1 MTHHDQ
7 TPAAADRMD
16 AFDQLLHRGE
26 ANPRTRSGVMSVEIL
41 DRAPDW
47 ERFMGCYERVS
58 RTALRLRQK
67 VVMPVMPTTAPRWV
81 VDPDFDLNYHVR
93 RVAVAEPG
101 TTRALLDFADTAMQS
116 PMDISRPLWTV
127 TLVEGLTYGRAAV
140 LSHMSHAVTDGVGG
154 LEMVAQLY
162 DDERDPPPRALA
174 PLPIPQNL
182 SAGELTITGLNQL
195 PAGVLSTARGA
206 ASGAAATVGQII
218 RDPVGALGGALEYL
232 RSGTRVMAPA
242 AETSPLLRRRGRA
255 TRTEAVDIDFD
266 ALRAAAK
273 AAGGS
278 LNDAYLAGL
287 CGALGRY
294 HERLG
299 VPVSTLPMAVPVSVR
314 SDDDPAGGNRFTGVT
329 LAAPIGQTDPG
340 ERIRAIRAQMLSRRE
355 EPALG
360 LFGAVAPALS
370 LLPQPLIEAVTE
382 AVATPDV
389 QASNVPGYPGDTY
402 LAGAKVL
409 RQYGLGPLPGV
420 AMMVVMV
427 SRAGLCTLTAR
438 YDLASVTDPTL
449 FENCLRE
456 GFDEVL
462 ALAGRSAP
470 RVVAASASD
479 LSADSDPSGPA

>member
-1 MTHHDQ
+1 MS
-7 TPAAADRMD
+7 ADRMD
-16 AFDQLLHRGE
+16 AVDQLLHRGE

-47 ERFMGCYERVS
+47 ERFLGCYDRVS

-67 VVMPVMPTTAPRWV
+67 VVTPVLPTTAPRWV
-81 VDPDFDLNYHVR
+81 VDPDFNLEFHVR

-101 TTRALLDFADTAMQS
+101 TLRALLDYAETAMQS
-116 PMDISRPLWTV
+116 PMDVSRPLWTV
-127 TLVEGLTYGRAAV
+127 TLVEGLAHGRAAV

-154 LEMVAQLY
+154 LEMFAQLY
-162 DDERDPPPRALA
+162 DDERDPPLRALA
-174 PLPIPQNL
+174 PLPIPQDL
-182 SAGELTITGLNQL
+182 SAGQLTITGLNQL
-195 PAGVLSTARGA
+195 PARILGTARGA
-206 ASGAAATVGQII
+206 ASGAAAVVGRVV
-218 RDPVGALGGALEYL
+218 RDPRRTLGGALEYL

-242 AETSPLLRRRGRA
+242 AEMSPLLRRRGRA

-266 ALRAAAK
+266 ALRTAAK

-287 CGALGRY
+287 CGALRRY
-294 HERLG
+294 HELLG
-299 VPVSTLPMAVPVSVR
+299 VAVDTLPMAVPVSVR
-314 SDDDPAGGNRFTGVT
+314 SVDDPAAGNRFTGVT
-329 LAAPIGQTDPG
+329 LAAPIGRTDVG
-340 ERIRAIRAQMLSRRE
+340 DRIGAIRAQMLSRRE
-355 EPALG
+355 EPALEA
-360 LFGAVAPALS
+360 FGAIAPVLS
-370 LLPQPLIEAVTE
+370 LLPQPLLEAVTE

-389 QASNVPGYPGDTY
+389 QASNVPGYTGDTY

-427 SRAGLCTLTAR
+427 SRAGLCTVTAR
-438 YDLASVTDPTL
+438 YDLASVSDPAL
-449 FENCLRE
+449 FAKCLCE

-470 RVVAASASD
+470 PVVAASADD
-479 LSADSDPSGPA
+479 LSAGPDPRGGQHER

>member
-1 MTHHDQ
+1 MST
-7 TPAAADRMD
+7 DRMD

-67 VVMPVMPTTAPRWV
+67 VVMPVLPTTAPRWV
-81 VDPDFDLNYHVR
+81 VDPDFDLNFHVR
-93 RVAVAEPG
+93 RVALAEPG
-101 TTRALLDFADTAMQS
+101 TLRALLDFADTAMQA

-127 TLVEGLTYGRAAV
+127 TLVEGLTHGRAAV

-154 LEMVAQLY
+154 LEMFAQLY

-174 PLPIPQNL
+174 PLPIPQDL

-195 PAGVLSTARGA
+195 PARMLDTARGA
-206 ASGAAATVGQII
+206 ASGAIAMVG
-218 RDPVGALGGALEYL
+218 RVVRHPLKTLGGALEHL
-232 RSGTRVMAPA
+232 RSATRVMAPA
-242 AETSPLLRRRGRA
+242 AEASPLLRRRGLA

-266 ALRAAAK
+266 ALRTAAK

-287 CGALGRY
+287 CGALRRY

-299 VPVSTLPMAVPVSVR
+299 VAVDVLPMAVPVSVR
-314 SDDDPAGGNRFTGVT
+314 SADDPAAGNHFTGVT
-329 LAAPIGQTDPG
+329 LAAPIGQTDAVD
-340 ERIRAIRAQMLSRRE
+340 RIRAIRAQMLSRRE
-355 EPALG
+355 ERALEA
-360 LFGAVAPALS
+360 FGAIAPVLS
-370 LLPQPLIEAVTE
+370 VLPQPLLEAVTE

-389 QASNVPGYPGDTY
+389 QASNVPGYTGDTY

-427 SRAGLCTLTAR
+427 SRAGLCTVTAR
-438 YDLASVTDPTL
+438 YDLASVTDPAL
-449 FENCLRE
+449 FANCLRE

-462 ALAGRSAP
+462 ELAGRSASP
-470 RVVAASASD
+470 VVAASAGE
-479 LSADSDPSGPA
+479 LTGSDPSGRSA